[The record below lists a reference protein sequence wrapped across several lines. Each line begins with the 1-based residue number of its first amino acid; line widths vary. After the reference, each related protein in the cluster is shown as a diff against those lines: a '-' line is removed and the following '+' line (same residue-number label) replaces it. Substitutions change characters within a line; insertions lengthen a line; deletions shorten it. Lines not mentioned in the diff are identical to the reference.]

1 MLEPGLDSL
10 PHNLLHSTLGALE
23 VGGMVASLLTGIVTI
38 QVYYYYSK
46 FPNDHIALKT
56 MVAFV
61 WVAELGHSICISHT
75 VYIMTIVSRSDIRV
89 LDLPPKTLSTALF
102 FTALATPLIQSFFGW
117 RIKELA
123 PSRGGWTITLIC
135 WALALTRIIVLL
147 LAFVGGIKMTS
158 LQQYLKDWKW
168 SVQTSLV
175 ISAATDVLIALS
187 LIWVL
192 TRRRGETVSKSTIAM
207 IDTLILWT
215 LETGLLTCMGGL
227 LMLVLFMVMPGNFIW
242 LAVFTFLTKLYS
254 NSFMAVLNGRDALR
268 EKAGNVVELYPT
280 SGQFGDSTFRVRRDT
295 PRTTITQTSR
305 ATDSREEF
313 SEVIKQTAS
322 EATVVND
329 DSNQRR
335 HFSRVC

>member
-1 MLEPGLDSL
+1 
-10 PHNLLHSTLGALE
+10 
-23 VGGMVASLLTGIVTI
+23 
-38 QVYYYYSK
+38 
-46 FPNDHIALKT
+46 
-56 MVAFV
+56 
-61 WVAELGHSICISHT
+61 
-75 VYIMTIVSRSDIRV
+75 MTIVSRSDIRV

-192 TRRRGETVSKSTIAM
+192 TRRRGDTVSKSTIAM

-329 DSNQRR
+329 GRAGCSSKTCDPR
-335 HFSRVC
+335 